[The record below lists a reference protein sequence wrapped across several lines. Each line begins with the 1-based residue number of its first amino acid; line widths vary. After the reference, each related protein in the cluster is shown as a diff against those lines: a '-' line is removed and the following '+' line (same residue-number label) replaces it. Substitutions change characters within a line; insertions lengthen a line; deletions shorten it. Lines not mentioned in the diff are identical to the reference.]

1 MVKIGGKAKYF
12 HGIRNR
18 GWRTQPLAELEY
30 VFGES
35 DLSTSLPIDGIYMYM
50 RQELLETW
58 DGKLK
63 TQNLI

>member
-1 MVKIGGKAKYF
+1 MKKEPQIGKYIDEEEKELVKAIE
-12 HGIRNR
+12 RD
-18 GWRTQPLAELEY
+18 EY